1 MSIGGNYIDP
11 GTGSMLFTLLIG
23 VGTTGYFFA
32 RKLFINARF
41 ALTGGSGKT
50 LGDGRHPFV
59 IFSDDKRYW
68 NVFKPIC
75 DEFEQRGI
83 ELAYWTASPDDPAL
97 DESYEHVSCEFI
109 GEENKAFARL
119 NMMEADV
126 VLATTPGL
134 DVYQWKR
141 SKGVGF
147 YVHTF
152 HTVGTALGYRMF
164 GMDYFDAVLLAGDYQ
179 IDEIRTV
186 EHARGIPE
194 KELVTVGSTYL
205 DVMAM
210 RRLRELAEEND
221 DDVPVVELPT
231 DQDGE
236 VPLTVLLAPS
246 WGPNAILSVYGE
258 RIIDALL
265 DTGFNL
271 VIRPHPQSKTSDRDI
286 LDALME
292 KYPDDERVE
301 WNFDVDNFDCLSR
314 ADIMITDFSGVIYD
328 YVLVFDRPVIYTPAN
343 YDDSLYD
350 AAWYDKPQWRFE
362 TYPSFG
368 VALDEA
374 DFPRLREVIESTIAD
389 EGLAAGRAKARAEA
403 WAHPGEAAMR
413 TVDYLVGCRE
423 RILAA
428 EAEEAQL
435 ELAEGTVGVR
445 PELAEGAEEE
455 RLELAEGKQ
464 PEETNA
470 ETVDENEAQP
480 ATATSAEMAGAD
492 DAELSPPDD
501 AATEEPTEELTG
513 EPAEMDTALSSE
525 EVGAQ
530 VELPAA
536 EGEEDA
542 EQADT
547 SSADDQET
555 DDTADIEREP
565 EAPPVHAADTEP
577 DSSPDEQA
585 ADDTTDIVRLPEI
598 PPELAVVMD
607 PEFGRA
613 LMQLQEEIVGIA
625 IETVEKLPTLDD
637 KTARELINQ
646 LHALNAGMSLIHED
660 LAELNENLTGRSDDS
675 EEEPCAPSSSIPG

>member
-1 MSIGGNYIDP
+1 
-11 GTGSMLFTLLIG
+11 MLFTLLIG
-23 VGTTGYFFA
+23 VATTGYFFS
-32 RKLFINARF
+32 RKLLINARF
-41 ALTGGSGKT
+41 ALSGGNAKA
-50 LGDGRHPFV
+50 LGDGRHPYV

-68 NVFKPIC
+68 SVFKPIC
-75 DEFEQRGI
+75 DEFERRGI
-83 ELAYWTASPDDPAL
+83 ELVYWTASPDDPAL
-97 DESYEHVSCEFI
+97 AESYEHVSCEFI

-186 EHARGIPE
+186 EHARGIQP

-205 DVMAM
+205 DAMAA
-210 RRLRELAEEND
+210 RHRRELAEAED
-221 DDVPVVELPT
+221 EDGAPEVELP
-231 DQDGE
+231 DGQDAE

-265 DTGFNL
+265 ATGFNL
-271 VIRPHPQSKTSDRDI
+271 VIRPHPQSKTSDKDV

-292 KYPDDERVE
+292 KYPDGEHVE
-301 WNFDVDNFDCLSR
+301 WNFDVDNFDCLSH

-368 VALDEA
+368 IALDEA

-389 EGLAAGRAKARAEA
+389 EDLAAGRAKARAEA
-403 WAHPGEAAMR
+403 WAHPGEAAER
-413 TVDYLVGCRE
+413 TVDYLVASRE
-423 RILAA
+423 RVLAGEVEAAKLALAEEVRAAFA
-428 EAEEAQL
+428 EAEA
-435 ELAEGTVGVR
+435 
-445 PELAEGAEEE
+445 AEETQ
-455 RLELAEGKQ
+455 LAVVTDTVPAGVDAAAAEPGVAAAEEPQEAPSSASEEEVEVQVEPRADEGDEAAGKAGEAGQ
-464 PEETNA
+464 AGEAAVKDGEAAADEETN
-470 ETVDENEAQP
+470 
-480 ATATSAEMAGAD
+480 
-492 DAELSPPDD
+492 
-501 AATEEPTEELTG
+501 
-513 EPAEMDTALSSE
+513 
-525 EVGAQ
+525 
-530 VELPAA
+530 
-536 EGEEDA
+536 EDA
-542 EQADT
+542 T
-547 SSADDQET
+547 G
-555 DDTADIEREP
+555 
-565 EAPPVHAADTEP
+565 
-577 DSSPDEQA
+577 
-585 ADDTTDIVRLPEI
+585 IVRLPEI
-598 PPELAVVMD
+598 PPELAAVMD

-613 LMQLQEEIVGIA
+613 IMQLQEEIVGIA

-646 LHALNAGMSLIHED
+646 LYALNAGMSLIHED
-660 LAELNENLTGRSDDS
+660 LAELNANLTGRSDDN
-675 EEEPCAPSSSIPG
+675 EEEPCAPSSSIPD